1 MLELAPNMTTSLTY
15 RNNIEVSACIDEHH
29 DNIDESIDLIRACG
43 FKSASILN
51 INGLSLTSLPDITL
65 ERLKKKL
72 SDLPINVVRIELGHG
87 KTIASKDLD
96 RELSIASFFK
106 AKAIQIG
113 VEKSSF
119 TDLMCFNDF
128 INKISS
134 YAVSMSLVPILEMT
148 DTMFIDTS
156 DGLQKLLSSHKRI
169 KLSYDPCRFMEKSN
183 KNPHSKW
190 FEPLKT
196 SVYSITIRDFRTGSG
211 FYPIGQGSTN
221 IIKAIDEHILS
232 GGKYAIFR
240 PSLGRRFGG
249 TIGKAETF
257 KLALEVFN
265 KLFRST

>member
-1 MLELAPNMTTSLTY
+1 MTTSLTY

-65 ERLKKKL
+65 ERLKQKL
-72 SDLPINVVRIELGHG
+72 SDLSINVVRIELGHG
-87 KTIASKDLD
+87 KTIASKDFD

-156 DGLQKLLSSHKRI
+156 DALQKFLSSHKRI

-221 IIKAIDEHILS
+221 IIKAIEEHILS